1 MCQKA
6 ASPPW
11 FDNSAKTKKRHDLPR
26 GYSAKKVQTSRS
38 EKKKTLLFRK
48 SREKSGNDEAVLQSQ
63 DIYRKEADEKMV
75 QEEVAPFEP
84 EVDNFAN
91 VIKVENEAKE
101 DLKTTLDLPMEIE
114 KFLQH
119 LLNG

>member
-1 MCQKA
+1 M
-6 ASPPW
+6 
-11 FDNSAKTKKRHDLPR
+11 
-26 GYSAKKVQTSRS
+26 
-38 EKKKTLLFRK
+38 
-48 SREKSGNDEAVLQSQ
+48 
-63 DIYRKEADEKMV
+63 I